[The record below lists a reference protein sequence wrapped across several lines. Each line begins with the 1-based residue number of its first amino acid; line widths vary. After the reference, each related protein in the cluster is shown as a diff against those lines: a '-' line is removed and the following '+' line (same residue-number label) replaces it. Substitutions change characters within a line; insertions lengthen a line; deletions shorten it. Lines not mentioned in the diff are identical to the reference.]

1 MVLKDARIERD
12 VGTSFNVTQGDKKLA
27 TTFHLKAETE
37 RSKVLWIEALERG
50 KVGLP
55 SSSYRV

>member
-12 VGTSFNVTQGDKKLA
+12 VGTNFNVTQGDKKLA

-37 RSKVLWIEALERG
+37 RSKAQWIEALERG
-50 KVGLP
+50 KVCSLVFP
-55 SSSYRV
+55 